1 MQATHRCKRKL
12 CFSQGQVTDRHK
24 VALSFSL
31 NHVTHCHKRGAGG
44 QYQTWRGGDRCGRQP
59 TTAWIQCRRR
69 HPSPASKLRARRRT
83 CQSRA
88 SCAPRPWHPRDFGP
102 AHDDTGSGVTIFA
115 HHHHSSAVISPPKQL
130 ACAWKNMSARVHVCE
145 HPRAH
150 AQAYARDTK
159 RTRGE
164 ETCQAPEHA
173 GESLQRASAK
183 GKQR

>member
-69 HPSPASKLRARRRT
+69 HPNLASKLRAHRRT

-115 HHHHSSAVISPPKQL
+115 HHHKNSAVILPRNSLPVRAPTCVR
-130 ACAWKNMSARVHVCE
+130 AVHPC
-145 HPRAH
+145 
-150 AQAYARDTK
+150 K
-159 RTRGE
+159 RTNKHMQVIRKD
-164 ETCQAPEHA
+164 A
-173 GESLQRASAK
+173 RK
-183 GKQR
+183 GCTSSTKACG